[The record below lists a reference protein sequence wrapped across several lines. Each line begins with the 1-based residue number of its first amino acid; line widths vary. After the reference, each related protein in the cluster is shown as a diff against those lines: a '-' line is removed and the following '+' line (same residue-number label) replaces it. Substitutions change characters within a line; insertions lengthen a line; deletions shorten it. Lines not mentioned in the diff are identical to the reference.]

1 MTDRLSARANGDGIA
16 ITRDGAVG
24 IVSFGSAVDAD
35 TFPSDLSGPLRD
47 ALRELNADATCRCI
61 VLALDPGRAVD
72 VAPTPLPA
80 SAEVGDVVGQRA
92 RAQQVTSAF
101 RDLMRG
107 PKPIVG
113 AAEGRSESAGVALMA
128 ACDHVVAAQDARFR
142 CAALARGLLPDL
154 GLLWNLPQ
162 KIGAGR
168 ARELM
173 LFGRGVDAGEALR
186 LGLVNDLVPSGQA
199 HAGAVAAARR
209 YVGLPLVALALLRA
223 ALVNGTRSLEAG
235 VREELDLNPLVREA
249 ADHAEAIAAFRD
261 KRQPNF
267 TGN

>member
-1 MTDRLSARANGDGIA
+1 VSGHSVARVQGDRIA
-16 ITRDGAVG
+16 ISRDGAVG
-24 IVSFGSAVDAD
+24 IVSFGSEVDAD
-35 TFPSDLSGPLRD
+35 TFPSDLCGPLRD

-61 VLALDPGRAVD
+61 VLALDRGGALD
-72 VAPTPLPA
+72 VAPTSPPPA
-80 SAEVGDVVGQRA
+80 AEVGDIVGQRA
-92 RAQQVTSAF
+92 CAQQVTAVF

-113 AAEGRSESAGVALMA
+113 AAEGRSESAGLALMA
-128 ACDHVVAAQDARFR
+128 ACDHVVAAQDVRFR

-154 GLLWNLPQ
+154 GLLWNLPR

-173 LFGRGVDAGEALR
+173 LLGRDVDAREAQR
-186 LGLVNDLVPSGQA
+186 LGLVNELAASGQA
-199 HAGAVAAARR
+199 LAGAVSAARR
-209 YVGLPLVALALLRA
+209 YEALPLVALALLRA

-249 ADHAEAIAAFRD
+249 ADHAGAIAAFRD